1 MCLSGRD
8 EQGIY
13 PKREREREKERELF
27 NEDNRAQSDSAEIAL
42 SVQEQKP
49 GRQPQRVHFF
59 SSSFSSPLVGLPYL
73 GSDWQGADIVS
84 LEI

>member
-49 GRQPQRVHFF
+49 GRQPQLVHFF
-59 SSSFSSPLVGLPYL
+59 LPHSLLHWSPLFRKRLAQL
-73 GSDWQGADIVS
+73 QRIVS